1 MNKKF
6 CFHLMLTLAGVFMF
20 FSCKPP
26 GKPQQDA
33 QDQSKSGAEEQTRP
47 SQAKSFSDGMIESV
61 ADLKAELDEV
71 AQGKDESKLLESALL
86 YSERLDESAGQWN
99 GSPARLASRFNDL
112 APSGNPSDE
121 FFEKFGLA
129 GRESKQEP
137 RFEVEALVRV
147 VGSLASSRPDLLQ
160 ELLVKKSTGAPQNES
175 DVVVY
180 ASALESVMEYSGIF
194 RQTGYD
200 GIVSLRDSENPI
212 YRLLAARLMPMLE
225 LDLHSLAE
233 FYQPYV
239 AEKDETI
246 LLAAIDGLTT
256 SGVPRA
262 LETLREI
269 ASNNRGKSSQVAESA
284 ERALELVASRRPD

>member
-6 CFHLMLTLAGVFMF
+6 FGQLVLTLTGVFMI

-26 GKPQQDA
+26 SKPPQDA
-33 QDQSKSGAEEQTRP
+33 QDQPESGIEEQTGP

-61 ADLKAELDEV
+61 ADLKAKLDEA
-71 AQGKDESKLLESALL
+71 AQGKDASKVLESALL
-86 YSERLDESAGQWN
+86 YSERLDESAEKWN
-99 GSPARLASRFNDL
+99 GSPASLANRFNDL

-129 GRESKQEP
+129 GRESKEEP

-160 ELLVKKSTGAPQNES
+160 ELLVKKSTDAPQNES

-200 GIVSLRDSENPI
+200 GIVSLRESENPI
-212 YRLLAARLMPMLE
+212 YRLLAAKLMPMLE

-233 FYQPYV
+233 FYQPY
-239 AEKDETI
+239 ATEKDETI
-246 LLAAIDGLTT
+246 LLAAVDGLTT
-256 SGVPRA
+256 SGTPKA
-262 LETLREI
+262 LVILREI
-269 ASNNRGKSSQVAESA
+269 ASNNRDKSSQVVESA
-284 ERALELVASRRPD
+284 ERALELIASRQPD